1 MYRENFSIR
10 IKEARIEAGY
20 IQEQVAAETGIS
32 QQNLSKYENGKLEPD
47 LEKLGKLAQFY
58 NVSIDWLLGVSILP
72 PVRPSKT
79 SKKPS

>member
-1 MYRENFSIR
+1 MYRENFPIR
-10 IKEARIEAGY
+10 IREARIDAGY

-58 NVSIDWLLGVSILP
+58 NVSIDWLLGVSIIP
-72 PVRPSKT
+72 PVRPTKAD
-79 SKKPS
+79 KKQS